1 MPGHMNARHSKSS
14 FVFLTYESP
23 KFVRFRAFK
32 PRTFK
37 GVSEDHIYCQL
48 TIAIAAVCHVDGA
61 DEGAVA
67 GIREETEDKDKE
79 A

>member
-1 MPGHMNARHSKSS
+1 MNR
-14 FVFLTYESP
+14 
-23 KFVRFRAFK
+23 
-32 PRTFK
+32 
-37 GVSEDHIYCQL
+37 GHIYCQL

-67 GIREETEDKDKE
+67 GIREETEDKDQE